1 MGRSSRNENSRM
13 NAFRFVV
20 AIALAILLRTGLC
33 DAQDSLR
40 KGSLVIVGGGGMP
53 DSVRAKFMELAGG
66 KSARIVVIPTA
77 SEYADKPEEHD
88 DYLKEWRKLGPASLM
103 LLHTRSRET
112 ANSAEFTKSIDEAT
126 AIWFSGGD
134 QSKLTEA
141 YRGTA
146 AEIAFDALLTRGGV
160 IGGTSAGAAIM
171 SEVMI
176 TGGRTTATLGEG
188 FGFLPGAVV
197 DQHFLRR
204 SRLNRLIGVIAQ
216 KPELT
221 GIGIDEATALVVEGE
236 KWSVVGNSFVL
247 VIERGEKGAPVR
259 IESIRPGQSGKLP
272 AAGHLFFPATA
283 DR

>member
-1 MGRSSRNENSRM
+1 M
-13 NAFRFVV
+13 NAFRFVFT
-20 AIALAILLRTGLC
+20 AALLVLLRTGFC
-33 DAQDSLR
+33 DAQDSAR

-88 DYLKEWRKLGPASLM
+88 DYLKEWRKLGPASLK
-103 LLHTRSRET
+103 LLHTRSRDT
-112 ANSAEFTKSIDEAT
+112 ANSAEFTKTVDEAT
-126 AIWFSGGD
+126 AVWFSGGD
-134 QSKLTEA
+134 QSRLTEA

-146 AEIAFDALLTRGGV
+146 AEKAFDALLERGGV

-171 SEVMI
+171 SDVMI
-176 TGGRTTATLGEG
+176 TGGRTTASLGEG
-188 FGFLPGAVV
+188 FGFLPHVVV

-204 SRLNRLIGVIAQ
+204 SRLNRLIGVIAE
-216 KPELT
+216 KPQLT
-221 GIGIDEATALVVEGE
+221 GIGIDEATAFVVEGD
-236 KWSVVGNSFVL
+236 KWSVLGNSFVL

-272 AAGHLFFPATA
+272 ARGQPFFPAS
-283 DR
+283 DDL